1 MRLTQH
7 RTSGLVWLVVALV
20 GGYVA
25 ALVSLP
31 LISPSVKADGA
42 RQPMTLTF
50 RISSFHGENLKAGS
64 IHDQLTVSVRSDGST
79 AELLDRVFE
88 IPRSGGRSD
97 MIRTLTVLDREA
109 ATQTIVYPHL
119 GLKTTM
125 QHAAPFPAVPIRDAN
140 CVGASEQLAQPATT
154 KPSVL
159 GFTVNAILFEG
170 RQGDYLYR
178 ITDYRAPAL
187 GCVLLKQESD
197 LLSADGTLVSRK
209 LTEATAVTRG
219 EPDAATFVVPE
230 QYREAPPSE
239 VYEAELGYRGER
251 SRDCARS
258 TGARA
263 DERYYRLRSERSRR

>member
-1 MRLTQH
+1 
-7 RTSGLVWLVVALV
+7 
-20 GGYVA
+20 
-25 ALVSLP
+25 
-31 LISPSVKADGA
+31 
-42 RQPMTLTF
+42 
-50 RISSFHGENLKAGS
+50 
-64 IHDQLTVSVRSDGST
+64 
-79 AELLDRVFE
+79 
-88 IPRSGGRSD
+88 
-97 MIRTLTVLDREA
+97 
-109 ATQTIVYPHL
+109 
-119 GLKTTM
+119 M
-125 QHAAPFPAVPIRDAN
+125 QHAAPFSLFPFATRTVLVPVSSWHNRQRRSP
-140 CVGASEQLAQPATT
+140 VP
-154 KPSVL
+154 
-159 GFTVNAILFEG
+159 GFTVNIRLRVGG
-170 RQGDYLYR
+170 RLLVPHHR
-178 ITDYRAPAL
+178 LPAPAL